1 MSSFRK
7 ALLCTAIPIV
17 VVALIG
23 IAFAPI
29 WPVAAVFAVIA
40 FVIGI
45 ILLFMKGH
53 RQTAAGILAGIAIG
67 IIALGAT
74 CFAINKIVF

>member
-1 MSSFRK
+1 MSNFRK

-23 IAFAPI
+23 IAF
-29 WPVAAVFAVIA
+29 WPLWIIAASFAGIA
-40 FVIGI
+40 FIIGI

-53 RQTAAGILAGIAIG
+53 RQTAAGILVGIAIG

-74 CFAINKIVF
+74 CFTINRIVF